1 MPHDPND
8 TDGSSQSGHHTLGPR
23 RNQATPGNHRHI
35 IGTPEEGYISETL
48 FDPDVDV
55 INGSFS
61 GTAVPQLLAI
71 LKKYGLEVDASA
83 ILPSAQWLWDE
94 STDTTT
100 APAVGYVR
108 GNAALLENNTELA
121 INRTSQDG
129 KFIPDNTIQSG
140 DAVILVGNTVASVYE
155 VVTATQ
161 NTDWIF
167 LTVNHTQGSGNPVQD
182 EPITIGL
189 YGGSSGHDHPQYLEP
204 DEVLAG
210 QGITVIDNGDGT
222 ITIISDV
229 TGTSDHG
236 SLTGLQDD
244 DHPQYLLPAEVV
256 AGSNVNIQYDTPS
269 PGFITINATG
279 GGGGDVEETYYG
291 PEPPALPNVAD
302 VWMDSDGVAAYPQTH
317 PVPTGAIMYFP
328 SLTLPDGWI
337 LCDGRAVDRTLYG
350 ALFLICGTTFGAGD
364 GVTTFNVPNLAGKFA
379 HGGNPG
385 SVGGSDTHFHPGT
398 NWRTGFTSVG
408 NTDNT
413 NVGGT
418 NDSDAAP
425 NGTGET
431 GNHTHGGGTTGL
443 TSISH
448 SHGIS
453 SDGSHNHGG
462 TGTQS
467 GTYGASGGG
476 TGVTKSH
483 SHSISSAGG
492 HNHGGTGSAGGSHN
506 HPVGTTG
513 SHSHGVP
520 GSNHSHGIAGSN
532 HNHVIAGRNHDHSV
546 PNSTPESNLPPYLNL
561 AAMIYSGVHNV

>member
-302 VWMDSDGVAAYPQTH
+302 VWMDSDGVSY
-317 PVPTGAIMYFP
+317 
-328 SLTLPDGWI
+328 
-337 LCDGRAVDRTLYG
+337 
-350 ALFLICGTTFGAGD
+350 
-364 GVTTFNVPNLAGKFA
+364 
-379 HGGNPG
+379 
-385 SVGGSDTHFHPGT
+385 
-398 NWRTGFTSVG
+398 
-408 NTDNT
+408 
-413 NVGGT
+413 
-418 NDSDAAP
+418 
-425 NGTGET
+425 
-431 GNHTHGGGTTGL
+431 
-443 TSISH
+443 
-448 SHGIS
+448 
-453 SDGSHNHGG
+453 
-462 TGTQS
+462 
-467 GTYGASGGG
+467 
-476 TGVTKSH
+476 
-483 SHSISSAGG
+483 
-492 HNHGGTGSAGGSHN
+492 
-506 HPVGTTG
+506 
-513 SHSHGVP
+513 
-520 GSNHSHGIAGSN
+520 
-532 HNHVIAGRNHDHSV
+532 
-546 PNSTPESNLPPYLNL
+546 
-561 AAMIYSGVHNV
+561 